1 MIKNKKI
8 LIITFAF
15 ALLFALSGY
24 SKKEKDINFPKDS
37 EGYPKSNVMLING
50 EETELQ
56 DITLIDGKMSHVVN
70 AKNRK
75 DGTVVVVLPQGIP
88 FNQWYIQESEE
99 IKLISYMTESLFNG
113 PGEKL
118 EGPSSEIQTFCFSAP
133 PSSTVLFKWVN
144 TNQSGKSFDEKDED
158 YLLKVKISE

>member
-1 MIKNKKI
+1 MVKNKKI

-15 ALLFALSGY
+15 ALLFALSGC

-113 PGEKL
+113 AGEKL
-118 EGPSSEIQTFCFSAP
+118 EGLSSEIQTFCFSAP